1 MGGVYVRVRYV
12 RYKGDARRREEG
24 SAFGRTMDL
33 TRRGNNRRVRTGHS
47 VVSVTLTP
55 FGTSVALAD
64 ANAHASAIATIR
76 VIEGHRIACTAD
88 NYARSPVANLSAV
101 LK

>member
-33 TRRGNNRRVRTGHS
+33 TRRVRTGHS

-55 FGTSVALAD
+55 FGTSVALTD